1 MKRSKY
7 IDSTILKADATEE
20 MIRNLCRE
28 AKKHDF
34 AAVCVNPCWVS
45 VAAEELEGTDVH
57 VACVAGFPLG
67 QNSSVIKAGEAAE
80 AVHNGADEIDMVI
93 NIGRLISGDIDYVRD
108 EIKLIKKTIGNRI
121 LKVIIECCLLN
132 DEQKIAACKAA
143 VEAGADYVKT
153 STGFSAG
160 GATVEDVRLMKETVG
175 DKAKVKAAGGIR
187 TKEQMDRMIEA
198 GAERIGTSSGAS
210 LL

>member
-93 NIGRLISGDIDYVRD
+93 NVGRLISGDIDYVRD

-153 STGFSAG
+153 STGFSTG

>member
-93 NIGRLISGDIDYVRD
+93 NVGRLISGDIDYVRD

>member
-1 MKRSKY
+1 M
-7 IDSTILKADATEE
+7 
-20 MIRNLCRE
+20 
-28 AKKHDF
+28 
-34 AAVCVNPCWVS
+34 VS
-45 VAAEELEGTDVH
+45 DTLSPLAAEELEGTDVH

-93 NIGRLISGDIDYVRD
+93 NVGRLISGDIDYVRD

>member
-93 NIGRLISGDIDYVRD
+93 NVGRLISGDIDYVRD
-108 EIKLIKKTIGNRI
+108 EIKLIKKTIGTRI

-132 DEQKIAACKAA
+132 EEQKTAACKAA

-153 STGFSAG
+153 STGFSTG

-175 DKAKVKAAGGIR
+175 GKAKVKAAGGIR

>member
-7 IDSTILKADATEE
+7 IDSTILKADTTEE

-93 NIGRLISGDIDYVRD
+93 NVGRLISGDIDYVRD

-175 DKAKVKAAGGIR
+175 GKAKVKAAGGIR

>member
-1 MKRSKY
+1 MKRSRY

>member
-175 DKAKVKAAGGIR
+175 GKAKVKAAGGIR

>member
-34 AAVCVNPCWVS
+34 SAVCVNPCWVS

-93 NIGRLISGDIDYVRD
+93 NVGRLISGDIDYVRD

-175 DKAKVKAAGGIR
+175 GKAKVKAAGGIR

>member
-7 IDSTILKADATEE
+7 IDSTILKADTTEE

-45 VAAEELEGTDVH
+45 VAAEELEGSDVH

-93 NIGRLISGDIDYVRD
+93 NVGRLISGDIDYVRD

-175 DKAKVKAAGGIR
+175 GKAKVKAAGGIR

>member
-93 NIGRLISGDIDYVRD
+93 NVGRLISGDIDYVRD

-175 DKAKVKAAGGIR
+175 GKAKVKAAGGIR